1 MHLLQGDQLGCRQA
15 SRMHE
20 QMQEC
25 DDAEV
30 SDFGIVDLTIILRS
44 LEQVNNDHHGRH
56 LSLSLR
62 NL

>member
-1 MHLLQGDQLGCRQA
+1 
-15 SRMHE
+15 MHE